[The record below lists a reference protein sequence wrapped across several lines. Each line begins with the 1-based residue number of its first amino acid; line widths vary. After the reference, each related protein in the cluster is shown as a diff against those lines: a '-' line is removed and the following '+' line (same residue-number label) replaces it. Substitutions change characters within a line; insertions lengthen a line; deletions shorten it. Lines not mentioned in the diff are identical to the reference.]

1 MAWTCLTHVS
11 LLPSCSWSHASLSI
25 NLPSWDTPRRT
36 ADDILSTVPC
46 THDITINYSL
56 GTQIVNFWALSMILC
71 RCIAKFCIL
80 KSKWDNIGFLDP
92 LRVNEKTR
100 LGLHGCDMEDMKQR
114 LIVVFDE
121 FKMKNKTHILL
132 AYNCEY
138 VFSAFNFMLLFSLRL
153 FDN

>member
-1 MAWTCLTHVS
+1 
-11 LLPSCSWSHASLSI
+11 
-25 NLPSWDTPRRT
+25 
-36 ADDILSTVPC
+36 
-46 THDITINYSL
+46 
-56 GTQIVNFWALSMILC
+56 MILC

-92 LRVNEKTR
+92 LRVNEKTC
-100 LGLHGCDMEDMKQR
+100 LGLHGCDVEDLKQR
-114 LIVVFDE
+114 LIAVFDE